1 MANGII
7 DTEQI
12 LNEIV
17 STPDSASAE
26 TEEDTGVLGDLV
38 AQVRAL
44 VLDESTTKESMESM
58 REQLNELVEMIDDF
72 MTDSETE
79 GERMMAEFDIKTPMS
94 PPVED

>member
-17 STPDSASAE
+17 STPDSASVE

-58 REQLNELVEMIDDF
+58 REQLNELVDMIDDF

>member
-17 STPDSASAE
+17 NTPDSSSVE